1 MRRVEKLVVGL
12 GNPGPRY
19 ERTRH
24 NAGFRVVDRV
34 ANRWGVIFEPAR
46 KLEGYEGPRDFEFA
60 KLLWDLS
67 EFPTLPTIDPWATL
81 LVKPRTFMNLSGD
94 VVAPILSS
102 RNLAP
107 ADLLVVY
114 DDLDLPLGAKRIRPH
129 GGAGTH
135 NGMRSIVDRLA
146 SDRFPR
152 LRLGI
157 GTAGTDAAR
166 HVLEDF
172 TEDEE
177 KVIERAADEAA
188 DAICFWIATG
198 DLDACMTRYHSR
210 WKEGD
215 ESRPQT

>member
-1 MRRVEKLVVGL
+1 MERLVVGL

-19 ERTRH
+19 ESTRH

-34 ANRWGVIFEPAR
+34 ARRSGVIFEPAR
-46 KLEGYEGPRDFEFA
+46 ELEGYEGPRDFEFA
-60 KLLWDLS
+60 RLRGN
-67 EFPTLPTIDPWATL
+67 PGPAL
-81 LVKPRTFMNLSGD
+81 LVKPLTFMNLSGD
-94 VVAPILSS
+94 VVAPILRHLDLSS
-102 RNLAP
+102 ER
-107 ADLLVVY
+107 LLVVY

-146 SDRFPR
+146 TDRFPR

-157 GTAGTDAAR
+157 GGTGIGSAGTDAAR

-177 KVIERAADEAA
+177 KVIGRAVDEAA
-188 DAICFWIATG
+188 DAILFWLGTG
-198 DLDACMTRYHSR
+198 DLEACMTRYHSR

>member
-12 GNPGPRY
+12 GNPGPKY
-19 ERTRH
+19 ESTRH

-34 ANRWGVIFEPAR
+34 ARRSGAIFEPAR
-46 KLEGYEGPRDFEFA
+46 ELEGYDGPRDFEFA
-60 KLLWDLS
+60 RLGR
-67 EFPTLPTIDPWATL
+67 DPGPAL

-94 VVAPILSS
+94 VVAPLLAS
-102 RNLAP
+102 RSLAP
-107 ADLLVVY
+107 EDLLVVY

-129 GGAGTH
+129 GGPGTH

-146 SDRFPR
+146 TDRFPR

-157 GTAGTDAAR
+157 GSAGTDAAR
-166 HVLEDF
+166 HVLEAF

-177 KVIERAADEAA
+177 EVIGHAVDEAA
-188 DAICFWIATG
+188 DAILFWLATG
-198 DLDACMTRYHSR
+198 DLEACMTRFHSR

-215 ESRPQT
+215 ESRPQRPDRSID

>member
-24 NAGFRVVDRV
+24 NAGYRVVDRV
-34 ANRWGVIFEPAR
+34 ARRSRAIFEHAR
-46 KLEGYEGPRDFEFA
+46 ELEGHAGPYDFEFA
-60 KLLWDLS
+60 RLR
-67 EFPTLPTIDPWATL
+67 DPPGPAL
-81 LVKPRTFMNLSGD
+81 IVKPTTFMNLSGD
-94 VVAPILSS
+94 VVAPLLSS
-102 RNLAP
+102 RKLAP

-157 GTAGTDAAR
+157 GAGTGIGTAGTDAAR
-166 HVLEDF
+166 HVLEAF

-188 DAICFWIATG
+188 DAILFWLATG
-198 DLDACMTRYHSR
+198 DLDACMTRFHSR

-215 ESRPQT
+215 DSRPQT

>member
-1 MRRVEKLVVGL
+1 VERLVVGL

-19 ERTRH
+19 ESTRH
-24 NAGFRVVDRV
+24 NAGFRVVDRL
-34 ANRWGVIFEPAR
+34 ARRSGAIFEPAR
-46 KLEGYEGPRDFEFA
+46 ELEGYEGPRDFEFA
-60 KLLWDLS
+60 RLRG
-67 EFPTLPTIDPWATL
+67 DPGPAL
-81 LVKPRTFMNLSGD
+81 LVKPQTFMNLSGD
-94 VVAPILSS
+94 VVAPLLSS
-102 RNLAP
+102 RNLPP
-107 ADLLVVY
+107 ANLLVVY

-129 GGAGTH
+129 GGPGTH

-157 GTAGTDAAR
+157 GKAGTDAAR

-172 TEDEE
+172 TKDEE
-177 KVIERAADEAA
+177 SVIARAVEEAA
-188 DAICFWIATG
+188 DAIAFWLGTG
-198 DLDACMTRYHSR
+198 DLEACMTRFHSR

>member
-1 MRRVEKLVVGL
+1 MERLVVGL

-19 ERTRH
+19 ESTRH

-34 ANRWGVIFEPAR
+34 ARRSGAIFEPAR
-46 KLEGYEGPRDFEFA
+46 ELEGYEGPRDFECA
-60 KLLWDLS
+60 RLRGN
-67 EFPTLPTIDPWATL
+67 PGAAL
-81 LVKPRTFMNLSGD
+81 LVKPLTFMNLSGD
-94 VVAPILSS
+94 VVAPILRHLDLSS
-102 RNLAP
+102 ER
-107 ADLLVVY
+107 LLVVY

-146 SDRFPR
+146 TDRFPR

-157 GTAGTDAAR
+157 GGTGIGSAGTDAAR

-177 KVIERAADEAA
+177 KVIGRAVDEAA
-188 DAICFWIATG
+188 DAILFWLGTG
-198 DLDACMTRYHSR
+198 DLEACMTRYHSR